1 MGDNKAVPSDRS
13 RARYEQVLDAA
24 STCFRRYGFHGASI
38 AEISK
43 HAGMSAGH
51 IYHFF
56 ENKEAIIAAIVNR
69 RVEYWITLIAQFE
82 CADDVFAAMIE
93 RVAIAVDERAEE
105 EFVGLWLEILAEA
118 ARNPRVA
125 EVLQQADLRVRTILT
140 HVIEVAREA
149 RGKKSPIDPAA
160 IEIMMAM
167 FEGVTN
173 RAVMNP
179 GFEHAELARVLQRAM
194 ASALDE

>member
-1 MGDNKAVPSDRS
+1 MGDNRAVPSDRA

-43 HAGMSAGH
+43 LAGMSAGH

-93 RVAIAVDERAEE
+93 RVGIGIDERAEE

-125 EVLQQADLRVRTILT
+125 EVLQQADARVRTILT
-140 HVIEVAREA
+140 HVIQVAREA
-149 RGKKSPIDPAA
+149 RGKVTPIDPAA
-160 IEIMMAM
+160 VELMMAM

-179 GFEHAELARVLQRAM
+179 GFEHGELARVLQRAM
-194 ASALDE
+194 AGALDE